1 METESRVSMSATTPS
16 APRFRNVHY
25 AWVMFVMT
33 FIILLGA
40 SGFRSAPGVLM
51 VPLQDAFGWD
61 RGTISFA
68 VSINLVLYGF
78 MGPFAAAIMER
89 YPMRA
94 VVSLALILVSAGALL
109 TLFMTEPIHLF
120 LTWGVM
126 VGLGS
131 GSMAT
136 VMAATVVN
144 RWFVAKRG
152 LAMGALTAASA
163 TGQLIFLPLIAKL
176 ASIHGWRAVS
186 ITIAAMAL
194 SVVPLAFFFLRD
206 RPADLGLIRF
216 GASEGDTIPRLT
228 ENPVKVAWRTL
239 AEASHTVDFWVLSAT
254 FFVCGATTNGLIGT
268 HLIPAGHDHGMSELA
283 AANLLAMIGIFDVI
297 GTIGSGWLTDR
308 VDPRKLLFAY
318 YGLRGL
324 SLLVL
329 TQVLGDINFGLIA
342 FIVFYGLDWVA
353 TVPPTV
359 QLCQQIFGP
368 GKGSAVYGWV
378 FSAHQLGA
386 ALIAWLAGVTRTMTG
401 DYVMAF
407 TTAGAMAIIA
417 AMMILIIRVPPSPTA
432 LAAAPAGD

>member
-1 METESRVSMSATTPS
+1 M
-16 APRFRNVHY
+16 
-25 AWVMFVMT
+25 
-33 FIILLGA
+33 ILLGA

-78 MGPFAAAIMER
+78 MGPFAAALMER
-89 YPMRA
+89 YPMRL
-94 VVSLALILVSAGALL
+94 VVSIALILISAGALL
-109 TLFMTEPIHLF
+109 TLVMTQPFHLY

-136 VMAATVVN
+136 VMAATVVS

-163 TGQLIFLPLIAKL
+163 TGQLIFLPFIAQQ
-176 ASIHGWRAVS
+176 AERFGWEAVS
-186 ITIAAMAL
+186 ITIAIMAL
-194 SVVPLAFFFLRD
+194 VVVPIAFLLLKD
-206 RPADLGLIRF
+206 RPIDLGITRL
-216 GASEGDTIPRLT
+216 GAPADDEVPRLK
-228 ENPVKVAWRTL
+228 ENPIKVAWSVL
-239 AEASHTVDFWVLSAT
+239 AEASRTVDVWVLSLT

-268 HLIPAGHDHGMSELA
+268 HLIPAGHDHGMSEVA
-283 AANLLAMIGIFDVI
+283 AAQLLAIIGIFDVI

-308 VDPRKLLFAY
+308 IDPRKLLFAY
-318 YGLRGL
+318 YALRGL
-324 SLLVL
+324 SLMAL
-329 TQVLGDINFGLIA
+329 THVLGSVNFGLIA

-368 GKGSAVYGWV
+368 GKGSVVYGWV

-386 ALIAWLAGVTRTMTG
+386 ALIAWLAGVSRTITG
-401 DYVMAF
+401 DYAMAF
-407 TTAGAMAIIA
+407 YTAGAMAVIA
-417 AMMILIIRVPPSPTA
+417 AFMIMIIRVPKPERST
-432 LAAAPAGD
+432 LTAAPAGS

>member
-1 METESRVSMSATTPS
+1 MTTPR
-16 APRFRNVHY
+16 APFAKNLHY
-25 AWVMFVMT
+25 AWVMFGVA

-51 VPLQDAFGWD
+51 VPLQEAFGWD

-78 MGPFAAAIMER
+78 MGPFAAALMER
-89 YPMRA
+89 YPMRL
-94 VVSLALILVSAGALL
+94 VVSAALALISSGALL
-109 TLFMTEPIHLF
+109 TLVMTQPIHLY

-136 VMAATVVN
+136 VMAATVVS

-163 TGQLIFLPLIAKL
+163 TGQLIFLPIIA
-176 ASIHGWRAVS
+176 AGANRFGWQSVS

-194 SVVPLAFFFLRD
+194 AVVPVAFIFLRD
-206 RPADLGLIRF
+206 RPNDLGLTRL
-216 GASEGDTIPRLT
+216 GAPEGDEIPRLK
-228 ENPVKVAWRTL
+228 ENPTRVAWGTL
-239 AEASHTVDFWVLSAT
+239 AEASRTVDFWVLSIT

-268 HLIPAGHDHGMSELA
+268 HLIPAGHDHGMSEVA
-283 AANLLAMIGIFDVI
+283 AANLLALIGIFDVI

-308 VDPRKLLFAY
+308 VDPRKLLFGY
-318 YGLRGL
+318 YFFRGL
-324 SLLVL
+324 SLMAL
-329 TQVLGDINFGLIA
+329 THVLGSVNFGLIA

-368 GKGSAVYGWV
+368 GKGSVVYGWV
-378 FSAHQLGA
+378 FSSHQLGA
-386 ALIAWLAGVTRTMTG
+386 ALVAWLAGVSRTRTG
-401 DYVMAF
+401 DYEMAF
-407 TTAGAMAIIA
+407 YSAGLLAVIA
-417 AMMILIIRVPPSPTA
+417 AFMIMIIRVPKPDPKPLVSI
-432 LAAAPAGD
+432 PAGD

>member
-1 METESRVSMSATTPS
+1 MSATNP
-16 APRFRNVHY
+16 AAKLPLLRNLHY
-25 AWVMFVMT
+25 SWVMFGVV

-51 VPLQDAFGWD
+51 VPLQEAFGWD

-78 MGPFAAAIMER
+78 MGPFAAALMER
-89 YPMRA
+89 YSMRI
-94 VVSLALILVSAGALL
+94 VVPIALIAISTGALL
-109 TLFMTEPIHLF
+109 TLPMTKPIHLY

-136 VMAATVVN
+136 VLAATVVG

-163 TGQLIFLPLIAKL
+163 TGQLIFLPLIAWQ
-176 ASIHGWRAVS
+176 ASVHGWRAVS
-186 ITIAAMAL
+186 ITIATMAMA
-194 SVVPLAFFFLRD
+194 VVPLAFIFLRD
-206 RPADLGLIRF
+206 RPADLGLTRL
-216 GASEGDTIPRLT
+216 GAPHGDTVPHRT
-228 ENPVKVAWRTL
+228 DNPVKVAWSTL
-239 AEASHTVDFWVLSAT
+239 ALASRRSEFWILAIT

-268 HLIPAGHDHGMSELA
+268 HLIPAGHDHGMSEVS
-283 AANLLAMIGIFDVI
+283 AANLLAIIGIFDVV
-297 GTIGSGWLTDR
+297 GTIASGWLTDR
-308 VDPRKLLFAY
+308 YDPRKLLFAY
-318 YGLRGL
+318 YLMRGL
-324 SLLVL
+324 SLMAL
-329 TQVLGDINFGLIA
+329 TSVLGSVNFGLIA

-368 GKGSAVYGWV
+368 GKGSVVYGWV
-378 FSAHQLGA
+378 FSAHQVGA
-386 ALIAWLAGVTRTMTG
+386 ALIAWLAGVSRTITG
-401 DYVMAF
+401 DYVVAF

-417 AMMILIIRVPPSPTA
+417 AGMILLIRI
-432 LAAAPAGD
+432 PAGPNTVAQVATGD

>member
-1 METESRVSMSATTPS
+1 MTPAS
-16 APRFRNVHY
+16 PVRRSPVLKNRHY
-25 AWVMFVMT
+25 AWIMFGVV

-61 RGTISFA
+61 RGQISLA

-78 MGPFAAAIMER
+78 MGPFAAALMER
-89 YPMRA
+89 FPMRV
-94 VVSLALILVSAGALL
+94 VVSIALLTISSGALL
-109 TLFMTEPIHLF
+109 TLVMTEPIHLY

-136 VMAATVVN
+136 VLAATVVS

-163 TGQLIFLPLIAKL
+163 TGQLIFLPMIAWQ
-176 ASIHGWRAVS
+176 ASNHGWKAVS
-186 ITIAAMAL
+186 ITIAIMSLA
-194 SVVPLAFFFLRD
+194 VVPVAYIFLRD
-206 RPADLGLIRF
+206 RPSDLGLTRL
-216 GASEGDTIPRLT
+216 GSADGDEIPRLT
-228 ENPVKVAWRTL
+228 QNPIKVAWSVL
-239 AEASHTVDFWVLSAT
+239 AEASRTVDFWVLSIT

-268 HLIPAGHDHGMSELA
+268 HLIPAGHDHGMSEVA
-283 AANLLAMIGIFDVI
+283 AANLLAVIGIFDVI

-308 VDPRKLLFAY
+308 IDPRKLLFGY
-318 YGLRGL
+318 YFFRGL
-324 SLLVL
+324 SLMAL
-329 TQVLGDINFGLIA
+329 THVLGNINFGLIA

-368 GKGSAVYGWV
+368 GKGSVVYGWV
-378 FSAHQLGA
+378 FSAHQVGA
-386 ALIAWLAGVTRTMTG
+386 ALIAWLAGYTRTITG

-407 TTAGAMAIIA
+407 YVAGAMAVIA
-417 AMMILIIRVPPSPTA
+417 AFMIMIIRVPKPDPTPIA
-432 LAAAPAGD
+432 TVPATS

>member
-1 METESRVSMSATTPS
+1 MSASNP
-16 APRFRNVHY
+16 ANKLPGLRNLHY
-25 AWVMFVMT
+25 SWVMFGVV

-51 VPLQDAFGWD
+51 VPLQEAFGWD

-78 MGPFAAAIMER
+78 MGPFAAALMER

-94 VVSLALILVSAGALL
+94 VVSIALITISTGALL
-109 TLFMTEPIHLF
+109 TLVMTKPLHLY

-136 VMAATVVN
+136 VLAATVVG

-163 TGQLIFLPLIAKL
+163 TGQLIFLPIIAWQ
-176 ASIHGWRAVS
+176 ASVHGWQAVS
-186 ITIAAMAL
+186 ITIATMAL
-194 SVVPLAFFFLRD
+194 AVVPLAFIFLKD
-206 RPADLGLIRF
+206 RPVDLGLTRL
-216 GASEGDTIPRLT
+216 GAPEGDAVPPRSD
-228 ENPVKVAWRTL
+228 NPVKVAWGTL
-239 AEASHTVDFWVLSAT
+239 ALASRRSEFWILAIT

-268 HLIPAGHDHGMSELA
+268 HLIPAGHDHGMSEVS
-283 AANLLAMIGIFDVI
+283 AANLLAIIGIFDVV
-297 GTIGSGWLTDR
+297 GTIASGWLTDR
-308 VDPRKLLFAY
+308 YDPRKLLFGY
-318 YGLRGL
+318 YFLRGL
-324 SLLVL
+324 SLMAL
-329 TQVLGDINFGLIA
+329 TSVLGSVNFGLIA

-368 GKGSAVYGWV
+368 GKGSVVYGWV
-378 FSAHQLGA
+378 FSAHQVGA
-386 ALIAWLAGVTRTMTG
+386 ALIAWLAGVSRTITG
-401 DYVMAF
+401 DYVTAF

-417 AMMILIIRVPPSPTA
+417 AGMILLIRIPKPATNVIASVA
-432 LAAAPAGD
+432 AGD

>member
-1 METESRVSMSATTPS
+1 MIATPNHPFAKRT
-16 APRFRNVHY
+16 HY
-25 AWVMFVMT
+25 AWVMFGVV

-51 VPLQDAFGWD
+51 VPLQEAFGWD
-61 RGTISFA
+61 RGQISLA

-78 MGPFAAAIMER
+78 MGPFAAALMER
-89 YPMRA
+89 YPMRT
-94 VVSLALILVSAGALL
+94 VVSIALITISMGALL
-109 TLFMTEPIHLF
+109 TLVMTSPLHLY

-136 VMAATVVN
+136 VLAATVVS

-163 TGQLIFLPLIAKL
+163 TGQLIFLPIIAWQ
-176 ASIHGWRAVS
+176 ASEHGWKAVS
-186 ITIAAMAL
+186 ITIASMSLA
-194 SVVPLAFFFLRD
+194 VVPIAFIFLRD
-206 RPADLGLIRF
+206 RPSDLGLTRL
-216 GASEGDTIPRLT
+216 GAPEGDEVPRLR
-228 ENPVKVAWRTL
+228 ENPIKVAWSVL
-239 AEASHTVDFWVLSAT
+239 AEASRTVDFWVLSIT

-268 HLIPAGHDHGMSELA
+268 HLIPAGHDHGMSEVA
-283 AANLLAMIGIFDVI
+283 AANLLAVIGIFDVI

-308 VDPRKLLFAY
+308 VDPRKLLFGY
-318 YGLRGL
+318 YFFRGL
-324 SLLVL
+324 SLMAL
-329 TQVLGDINFGLIA
+329 THVLGNINFGLIA

-368 GKGSAVYGWV
+368 GKGSVVYGWV

-386 ALIAWLAGVTRTMTG
+386 ALIAWLAGYTRTITG
-401 DYVMAF
+401 DYLMAF
-407 TTAGAMAIIA
+407 YVAGAMAIIA
-417 AMMILIIRVPPSPTA
+417 AFMIMIIRVPKPDPTPIVSIA
-432 LAAAPAGD
+432 AGD

>member
-1 METESRVSMSATTPS
+1 MT
-16 APRFRNVHY
+16 APRIPFAKNAHY
-25 AWVMFVMT
+25 AWIMFGVV

-61 RGTISFA
+61 RGQISLA

-78 MGPFAAAIMER
+78 MGPFAAALMER
-89 YPMRA
+89 FPMRV
-94 VVSLALILVSAGALL
+94 VVSIALLTISAGALL
-109 TLFMTEPIHLF
+109 TLVMTQPMHLY

-136 VMAATVVN
+136 VLAATVVS

-163 TGQLIFLPLIAKL
+163 TGQLIFLPMIAWQ
-176 ASIHGWRAVS
+176 ASNHGWKAVS
-186 ITIAAMAL
+186 ITIAIMSLA
-194 SVVPLAFFFLRD
+194 VVPVAFIFLRD
-206 RPADLGLIRF
+206 RPSDLGLTRL
-216 GASEGDTIPRLT
+216 GSPDGDEVPRLT
-228 ENPVKVAWRTL
+228 QNPIKVAWSVL
-239 AEASHTVDFWVLSAT
+239 AEASRTVDFWVLSIT

-268 HLIPAGHDHGMSELA
+268 HLIPAGHDHGMSEVA
-283 AANLLAMIGIFDVI
+283 AANLLAVIGIFDVI

-308 VDPRKLLFAY
+308 IDPRKLLFGY
-318 YGLRGL
+318 YFFRGL
-324 SLLVL
+324 SLMAL
-329 TQVLGDINFGLIA
+329 THVLGNINFGLIA

-368 GKGSAVYGWV
+368 GKGSVVYGWV
-378 FSAHQLGA
+378 FSAHQVGA
-386 ALIAWLAGVTRTMTG
+386 ALIAWLAGYTRTITG

-407 TTAGAMAIIA
+407 YVAGAMAVIA
-417 AMMILIIRVPPSPTA
+417 AFMIMIIRVPKPDPTPIA
-432 LAAAPAGD
+432 TVPATS

>member
-1 METESRVSMSATTPS
+1 MLSQSSSSTPRVP
-16 APRFRNVHY
+16 FGKNLHY
-25 AWVMFVMT
+25 AWVMFGVA

-51 VPLQDAFGWD
+51 VPLQEAFGWD

-68 VSINLVLYGF
+68 VSINLLLYGF
-78 MGPFAAAIMER
+78 MGPFAAALMER
-89 YPMRA
+89 YAMRL
-94 VVSLALILVSAGALL
+94 VVSAALILISAGALL
-109 TLFMTEPIHLF
+109 TLVMTEPMHLF

-136 VMAATVVN
+136 VMAATIVS

-163 TGQLIFLPLIAKL
+163 TGQLLFLPIIAKQ
-176 ASIHGWRAVS
+176 ASIFGWQAVS

-194 SVVPLAFFFLRD
+194 AVVPIAFIYLRD
-206 RPADLGLIRF
+206 QPTDLGLTRL
-216 GASEGDTIPRLT
+216 GAPEGDVVPRMK
-228 ENPVKVAWRTL
+228 ENPIRTAWSVL
-239 AEASHTVDFWVLSAT
+239 FEASRTVDFWVLSIT

-268 HLIPAGHDHGMSELA
+268 HLIPAGHDHGLSAVA
-283 AANLLAMIGIFDVI
+283 AANLLAVIGIFDVI

-318 YGLRGL
+318 YALRGL
-324 SLLVL
+324 SLMALSS
-329 TQVLGDINFGLIA
+329 VLGSVNFGLIA

-368 GKGSAVYGWV
+368 GKGSVVYGWV
-378 FSAHQLGA
+378 FSAHQVGA
-386 ALIAWLAGVTRTMTG
+386 ALIAWLAGVSRTRTG
-401 DYVMAF
+401 DYAMAF
-407 TTAGAMAIIA
+407 YTAGAMAVIA
-417 AMMILIIRVPPSPTA
+417 AFMIMIIRAPKPGPPVATV
-432 LAAAPAGD
+432 PAGD

>member
-1 METESRVSMSATTPS
+1 MASATNP
-16 APRFRNVHY
+16 ANKLPILRNLHY
-25 AWVMFVMT
+25 SWVMFGVV

-51 VPLQDAFGWD
+51 VPLQEAFGWD

-78 MGPFAAAIMER
+78 MGPFAAALMER
-89 YPMRA
+89 YPMRL
-94 VVSLALILVSAGALL
+94 VVSIALITISTGALL
-109 TLFMTEPIHLF
+109 TLVMTKPLHLY

-136 VMAATVVN
+136 VLAATVVG

-163 TGQLIFLPLIAKL
+163 TGQLIFLPIIAWQ
-176 ASIHGWRAVS
+176 ASVHGWQAVS
-186 ITIAAMAL
+186 ITIAVMAL
-194 SVVPLAFFFLRD
+194 AVVPLAFIFLKD
-206 RPADLGLIRF
+206 RPVDLGLTRL
-216 GASEGDTIPRLT
+216 GAPEGDTVPPRSD
-228 ENPVKVAWRTL
+228 NPVKVAWGTL
-239 AEASHTVDFWVLSAT
+239 ALASRRSEFWILAIT

-268 HLIPAGHDHGMSELA
+268 HLIPAGHDHGMSEVS
-283 AANLLAMIGIFDVI
+283 AANLLAIIGIFDVV
-297 GTIGSGWLTDR
+297 GTIASGWLTDR
-308 VDPRKLLFAY
+308 YDPRKLLFGY
-318 YGLRGL
+318 YFLRGL
-324 SLLVL
+324 SLMAL
-329 TQVLGDINFGLIA
+329 TSVLGSVNFGLIA

-368 GKGSAVYGWV
+368 GRGSVVYGWV
-378 FSAHQLGA
+378 FSAHQVGA
-386 ALIAWLAGVTRTMTG
+386 ALIAWLAGVSRTITG
-401 DYVMAF
+401 DYVVAF

-417 AMMILIIRVPPSPTA
+417 AGMILLIRIPKPETNVIASVA
-432 LAAAPAGD
+432 AGD

>member
-1 METESRVSMSATTPS
+1 MAAATNP
-16 APRFRNVHY
+16 ANKLPILRNLHY
-25 AWVMFVMT
+25 SWVMFGVV

-51 VPLQDAFGWD
+51 VPLQEAFGWD

-78 MGPFAAAIMER
+78 MGPFAAALMER

-94 VVSLALILVSAGALL
+94 VVSIALITISTGALL
-109 TLFMTEPIHLF
+109 TLAMTKPLHLY

-136 VMAATVVN
+136 VLAATVVG

-163 TGQLIFLPLIAKL
+163 TGQLIFLPIIAWQ
-176 ASIHGWRAVS
+176 ASVHGWQAVS
-186 ITIAAMAL
+186 ITIAVMAL
-194 SVVPLAFFFLRD
+194 AVVPLVFIFLKD
-206 RPADLGLIRF
+206 RPVDLGLTRL
-216 GASEGDTIPRLT
+216 GAPEGDTVPPRSD
-228 ENPVKVAWRTL
+228 NPVKVAWGTL
-239 AEASHTVDFWVLSAT
+239 ALASRRSEFWILAIT

-268 HLIPAGHDHGMSELA
+268 HLIPAGHDHGMSEVS
-283 AANLLAMIGIFDVI
+283 AANLLAIIGIFDVV
-297 GTIGSGWLTDR
+297 GTIASGWLTDR
-308 VDPRKLLFAY
+308 YDPRKLLFAY
-318 YGLRGL
+318 YFLRGL
-324 SLLVL
+324 SLMALSS
-329 TQVLGDINFGLIA
+329 VLGSVNFGLIA

-368 GKGSAVYGWV
+368 GRGSVVYGWV
-378 FSAHQLGA
+378 FSAHQVGA
-386 ALIAWLAGVTRTMTG
+386 ALIAWLAGVSRTITG
-401 DYVMAF
+401 DYVTAF

-417 AMMILIIRVPPSPTA
+417 AGMILLIRIPKPETNVIASVA
-432 LAAAPAGD
+432 AGD